1 MYNKNTEPKTN
12 ERTPKHPKN
21 LTKNLLDIITLE
33 LLETRP
39 MHGYEIMVT
48 IRKNYGINFGPST
61 IYPILTTL
69 EKKQYLKCT
78 WNMTGE
84 RPRKIYELTTDG
96 KALLTILQ
104 TRLRQFVEVS
114 EKPAYKLQ
122 KSIKKSRS
130 MCLKIKE
137 RRIDLSEEFSSAF
150 AVV

>member
-1 MYNKNTEPKTN
+1 MNAHQNIQ
-12 ERTPKHPKN
+12 KN
-21 LTKNLLDIITLE
+21 LTKNLIDIITLE

-84 RPRKIYELTTDG
+84 RPRKIYELQMTE
-96 KALLTILQ
+96 KLYLTILQ

-114 EKPAYKLQ
+114 EKAEYKLQ
-122 KSIKKSRS
+122 KSIKKLSSVYLR
-130 MCLKIKE
+130 IKE
-137 RRIDLSEEFSSAF
+137 RCIDSAKEPFSAF
-150 AVV
+150 AIILVD

>member
-1 MYNKNTEPKTN
+1 MNAHQNIQ
-12 ERTPKHPKN
+12 KN

-48 IRKNYGINFGPST
+48 IRKNYGVNFGPST

-96 KALLTILQ
+96 KALLDYTANSLKAICRSFGKGIIQ
-104 TRLRQFVEVS
+104 TPE
-114 EKPAYKLQ
+114 
-122 KSIKKSRS
+122 IN
-130 MCLKIKE
+130 KE
-137 RRIDLSEEFSSAF
+137 IEIY
-150 AVV
+150 VP

>member
-1 MYNKNTEPKTN
+1 MNAHQNIQ
-12 ERTPKHPKN
+12 KN

-96 KALLTILQ
+96 KALLDYTANSLKTICRSFGKASIQ
-104 TRLRQFVEVS
+104 TPE
-114 EKPAYKLQ
+114 
-122 KSIKKSRS
+122 IN
-130 MCLKIKE
+130 KE
-137 RRIDLSEEFSSAF
+137 IEIY
-150 AVV
+150 VP